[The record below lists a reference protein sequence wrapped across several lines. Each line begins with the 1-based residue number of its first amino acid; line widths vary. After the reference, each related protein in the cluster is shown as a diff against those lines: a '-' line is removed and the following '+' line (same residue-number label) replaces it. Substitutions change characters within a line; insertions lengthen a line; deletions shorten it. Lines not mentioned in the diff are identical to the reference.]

1 MSFPEGETKD
11 MTGSEVYHLTFHRGM
26 ANQPILHT
34 LGRRFRVSV
43 TLRRAMLSEEGGWV
57 EVVLTGPAEEIG
69 RAVADLQTT
78 GVSITGPLET
88 QVEPDAEAHPVAA
101 VGRGT

>member
-1 MSFPEGETKD
+1 
-11 MTGSEVYHLTFHRGM
+11 MTGSEVYQLTFHRGM
-26 ANQPILHT
+26 MDKPILHT

-43 TLRRAMLSEEGGWV
+43 TLRRAMLSEEGGWA
-57 EVVLTGPAEEIG
+57 EVALAGAAEEIG

-78 GVSITGPLET
+78 GVSVTGPLET
-88 QVEPDAEAHPVAA
+88 RVEPDPEAHPVAV